1 MRIIAGK
8 YKKSNLYSLEGNDT
22 RPTTDALREAIFSS
36 LYDVSDYEVLDLF
49 AGSGAM
55 ALEAISRG
63 AKSAVLV
70 ESSYYAIQV
79 IRRNIEKIKCKAQ
92 TKVIKS
98 KVYPF
103 LENCETSFD
112 LIFLDPPYN
121 KSYVNKTL
129 DMIVENGVIKDGGLI
144 VVEHFFKED
153 LDEKWEKMIIYKKSK
168 GKNRVA
174 IIKFDKNLRSSNENL

>member
-8 YKKSNLYSLEGNDT
+8 YKKSILYSLEGRDT

-36 LYDVSDYEVLDLF
+36 LYDVTGYEVLDLF
-49 AGSGAM
+49 AGTGAM

-70 ESSYYAIQV
+70 ESSYYAVKV
-79 IRRNIEKIKCKAQ
+79 IKKNIEKTKSESQTQIFN
-92 TKVIKS
+92 TKVS
-98 KVYPF
+98 TY
-103 LENCETSFD
+103 LESCNKSFD

-129 DMIVENGVIKDGGLI
+129 DLIVKYNVIKEGGFI
-144 VVEHFFKED
+144 VAEHFFKED
-153 LDEKWEKMIIYKKSK
+153 IDTKWDKFTVYKKEK
-168 GKNRVA
+168 GKNRVS
-174 IIKFDKNLRSSNENL
+174 IIRYTKF

>member
-8 YKKSNLYSLEGNDT
+8 YKKTALYTLDNLKT
-22 RPTTDALREAIFSS
+22 RPTTDALKEAIFSS
-36 LYDVSDYEVLDLF
+36 LYDVSDLLVLDLF

-55 ALEAISRG
+55 GLEALSRG
-63 AKSAVLV
+63 AKYSVFV
-70 ESSYYAIQV
+70 ESSYSAVQV
-79 IRRNIEKIKCKAQ
+79 IRKNIKKINCNPM

-98 KVYPF
+98 KVYSY
-103 LENCETSFD
+103 LENCDTKFD

-129 DMIVENGVIKDGGLI
+129 NMTKENKIIKEGGFIVA
-144 VVEHFFKED
+144 EHFYKED
-153 LDEKWEKMIIYKKSK
+153 IDEKWEDMIIYKKTK

-174 IIKFDKNLRSSNENL
+174 IIKFENEKRSQNENL